1 MAISK
6 KGLRKIQVSGED
18 FYWRVRKK
26 ISHDEAYNEQ
36 LGIPIQ
42 HESGGQLLIAYVGYG
57 RSKDYG
63 RESLKSITPSIIKE
77 CILTAIDLGWQFDKK
92 EKPISLVNGKLTTDT
107 KSAKWEAD

>member
-6 KGLRKIQVSGED
+6 KGLRKIQVSNEN

-42 HESGGQLLIAYVGYG
+42 HESGGQLLIVYIGYG
-57 RSKDYG
+57 RSEDYG
-63 RESLKSITPSIIKE
+63 RESLKSITPSKIKN
-77 CILTAIDLGWQFDKK
+77 CILKAIELGWNFSKK
-92 EKPISLVNGKLTTDT
+92 EKPISMVNGKLTTDT
-107 KSAKWEAD
+107 KTAKWEAK

>member
-6 KGLRKIQVSGED
+6 KGLRKIQVEGEN

-26 ISHDEAYNEQ
+26 ISHDEYHNDQ

-42 HESGGQLLIAYVGYG
+42 HESEGQLLIAYIGYC

-63 RESLKSITPSIIKE
+63 KESIESIPVVAR
-77 CILTAIDLGWQFDKK
+77 LRLVLG
-92 EKPISLVNGKLTTDT
+92 I
-107 KSAKWEAD
+107 KSASGRNNTNIND